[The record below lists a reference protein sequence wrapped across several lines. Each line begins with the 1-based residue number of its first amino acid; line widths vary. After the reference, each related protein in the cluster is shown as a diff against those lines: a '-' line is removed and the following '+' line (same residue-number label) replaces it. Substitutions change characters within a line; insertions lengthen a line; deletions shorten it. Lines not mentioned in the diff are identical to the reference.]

1 MNTFTIPYGYF
12 ALHLVYKASK
22 NAKIE
27 VAHTP
32 KIKQKLSV
40 VYRYAVS
47 SIKGNNKDLTKL

>member
-12 ALHLVYKASK
+12 TLHLVYKASK

-32 KIKQKLSV
+32 KIKQKLPV
-40 VYRYAVS
+40 VYRYVVS
-47 SIKGNNKDLTKL
+47 SIKGNNEDLTKL